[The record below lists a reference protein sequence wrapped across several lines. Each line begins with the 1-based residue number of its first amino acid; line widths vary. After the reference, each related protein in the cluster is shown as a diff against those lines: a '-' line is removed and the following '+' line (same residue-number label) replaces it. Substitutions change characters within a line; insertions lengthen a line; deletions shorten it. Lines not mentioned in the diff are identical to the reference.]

1 MQAVGR
7 KKKSN
12 EEQSVY
18 LTGDMILF
26 HVIDLLCHLFPP
38 FFIFCGAQEAAS
50 VIDEPGVHFSIHTLL
65 GSLQCNEQWVLFW
78 WRLQKNIN
86 VIHLL
91 NMCPLLYVHLRSV
104 FLFLF
109 FFSPGWITIKTI

>member
-1 MQAVGR
+1 MYKVFKIQFRQCKLLEEGG
-7 KKKSN
+7 KSN

-50 VIDEPGVHFSIHTLL
+50 VIDEPGVHFSIHTA
-65 GSLQCNEQWVLFW
+65 G
-78 WRLQKNIN
+78 
-86 VIHLL
+86 
-91 NMCPLLYVHLRSV
+91 
-104 FLFLF
+104 
-109 FFSPGWITIKTI
+109 